1 MYFPVFKC
9 GHGVAIR
16 LGDRWAARSAPGP
29 GLAGPGMRLHPRL
42 AGVLALT
49 APSGA
54 SPAGYDPQTGGQD
67 WDADVM
73 GRRSARRP
81 PEGLN

>member
-1 MYFPVFKC
+1 MRAWRGNQARGPLGGPVS
-9 GHGVAIR
+9 A
-16 LGDRWAARSAPGP
+16 WARVGGP
-29 GLAGPGMRLHPRL
+29 RHALHPRL